1 MSEVGISQEK
11 SPSKRLKM
19 SDKEFSPPVEM
30 MVNDFDDERTL
41 DEEEAMETSEDHQAE
56 LSSLQKERDMP
67 LDELLA
73 MYGYNEHNNERSPS
87 HGSEQETAS
96 VKEHGADAD
105 AHITDPLAPPVSD
118 PLMLDEEIEDDD
130 EEEEEEEKQ
139 PVSQL
144 AKLYEEGCST
154 SSKETA
160 LSKALEEDDDEYNFF
175 DEHPDDDDD
184 DPKKTIMVGSEYQA
198 WIPEGMCKYGDI
210 LPYENDDKLLWD
222 PNHNLVTVDLVETYL
237 KKSHEMFINGAGDC
251 LPMGSHSRDDEQ
263 ALYLLLQCGYNTEE
277 ALRRASMQSV
287 PNPDTTSMWS
297 EEECKNFESGLRMYG
312 KNFYQIHQNKVKT
325 RNVGEIVQ
333 FYYLWKKTER
343 HDVFANKARLEKKK
357 YSLHPGITD
366 YMDRFLDEQEGS
378 INPPASPNVYLMSE
392 SSKRQRNSSLGNKTT
407 PPEETKTDKEG
418 ATSTPAAQQPANTP
432 QSLPQTQTTPT
443 SSAEEKT

>member
-1 MSEVGISQEK
+1 MSEVGIPQEK

-105 AHITDPLAPPVSD
+105 AHITDPLAPPASD
-118 PLMLDEEIEDDD
+118 PLMLDEEIEDDEE

-175 DEHPDDDDD
+175 DEHPDDDDE
-184 DPKKTIMVGSEYQA
+184 DPKKTIMVGTDYQA

-222 PNHNLVTVDLVETYL
+222 PNNNLLTADLIETFL
-237 KKSHEMFINGAGDC
+237 RKSYEMVMNGASADC
-251 LPMGSHSRDDEQ
+251 LPMGSHTRDDEQ

-277 ALRRASMQSV
+277 ALRRTGMQTV
-287 PNPDTTSMWS
+287 PNPDTTAMWS

-312 KNFYQIHQNKVKT
+312 KNFYQIHLNKVKT

-366 YMDRFLDEQEGS
+366 YMDRFLDEQEGN

-392 SSKRQRNSSLGNKTT
+392 SSKRQRNKTAAAEEISKTEKEPTT
-407 PPEETKTDKEG
+407 PTT
-418 ATSTPAAQQPANTP
+418 TP
-432 QSLPQTQTTPT
+432 QTVPASQNPPPTQTPPT
-443 SSAEEKT
+443 SSAEDKT